1 MDKKDLILGKNA
13 LKEAIAAGT
22 DIQKIF
28 LSETLER
35 EDLGLLLKL
44 ARSHKI
50 PVVEV
55 PRAKLDRITR
65 LQHQGVIGLTA
76 PVDFRDLGN
85 LVDGLFFNGLS
96 PALAICD
103 GITDVRNFGAIAR
116 SAEIFGMH
124 GLVIGQKN
132 SAPING
138 ESIKASAGALL
149 RIPVCR
155 EKSLLHS
162 LKQLKSSGV
171 VILCASEKAQQE
183 IRQTDLKRPL
193 ALVLGAEGLG
203 VSNEILQIADEKIK
217 IPQIG
222 EIESLNVSVAAG
234 ILFYE
239 WMLQNR
245 A

>member
-22 DIQKIF
+22 EIQKIF

-35 EDLGLLLKL
+35 SELGALLKL
-44 ARSHKI
+44 ARSRKI

-55 PRAKLDRITR
+55 PKAKLDRISK
-65 LQHQGVIGLTA
+65 LQHQGVIGLTT

-85 LVDGLFFNGLS
+85 LVDGLFFNGVS
-96 PALAICD
+96 PALAVCD

-116 SAEIFGMH
+116 SAEIFGIH
-124 GLVIGQKN
+124 GIVIGQKN

-149 RIPVCR
+149 RLPVCR

-171 VILCASEKAQQE
+171 VILCANEKAKQE

-193 ALVLGAEGLG
+193 ALVLGAEGMG
-203 VSNEILQIADEKIK
+203 VSMEILQIADESVR

-245 A
+245 P